1 VIRQFWADVGIR
13 PYKVYRYLLQGTID
27 FPLKKTAAEAA
38 VF

>member
-1 VIRQFWADVGIR
+1 VLHFRADVGIR